1 MAQFSMIRAPETADL
16 GDDIRVLFEEL
27 ERTLPGEH
35 RVYSGECRPSLDVLE
50 TGEALEITLDVP
62 GVPIEAIRVLF
73 RGGVVLVVGEK
84 APLSSTG
91 EQTFH
96 LVEREFG
103 RFARV
108 IHVTGAVDVRNA
120 HATLR
125 DGELNIRLP
134 KLDERRGSAH
144 RIPVTTPD
152 ERRA

>member
-1 MAQFSMIRAPETADL
+1 MIRAPETADL
-16 GDDIRVLFEEL
+16 EEDIRVLFDEL
-27 ERTLPGEH
+27 ARMLPGEH
-35 RVYSGECRPSLDVLE
+35 RVYSGECRPALDVLE
-50 TGEALEITLDVP
+50 TSEAVEITLDVP
-62 GVPIEAIRVLF
+62 GVPIDAIRVLF
-73 RGGVVLVVGEK
+73 RAGVVLVVGEK
-84 APLSSTG
+84 GPFSNTG

-108 IHVTGAVDVRNA
+108 VRVTGAVDVRNA
-120 HATLR
+120 RATLR
-125 DGELNIRLP
+125 DGELNILLP